1 MNMIAK
7 FRPKV
12 NGSEAVLGAMG
23 VTRFSCRGNRSLAIF
38 FGARQRI
45 PLARGLLPCNERT
58 RPTDLTLA
66 RFAAEA
72 MP

>member
-1 MNMIAK
+1 ML
-7 FRPKV
+7 
-12 NGSEAVLGAMG
+12 AVVKIRDKREIDTLIPG